1 MTRIISQCEEIREKL
16 PASKETLS
24 AKTKEVEKMRV
35 ELAKY
40 EKPQLRQK
48 IKECEV

>member
-1 MTRIISQCEEIREKL
+1 MIATR
-16 PASKETLS
+16 
-24 AKTKEVEKMRV
+24 TKAVEAMRL